1 MENGPSLI
9 DWYSIFHGQLTHMD
23 QANTLRH
30 LLGQRHALIH
40 PIMGDMASDYAACL
54 GRLVLEQQARQ
65 SRVAVLFDGSSAGL
79 PQLLPATARHDLID
93 FFNGKHNLEDQVVQ
107 LGEGQYLVV
116 AKQGLQA
123 LAQKPAQAAALLG
136 KLHRMPVSCDR
147 FYATLPYEAVALARA
162 FSPQDEWYW
171 VVQPTAR
178 SVTRAFQAIRSSKG
192 VDENIQH
199 RVIVAGVKN
208 TDEADHVFANLL
220 ESTSQFLVNPLQYAG
235 HLPALLP
242 GKALNQ
248 VGREMIAAG
257 RRIAKA
263 ICSFDEHAL
272 A

>member
-1 MENGPSLI
+1 
-9 DWYSIFHGQLTHMD
+9 MD

-30 LLGQRHALIH
+30 LLGQKIATIH
-40 PIMGDMASDYAACL
+40 PILGDMAADYAACI
-54 GRLVLEQQARQ
+54 GRFVLEQQAQ
-65 SRVAVLFDGSSAGL
+65 QGRVAALFDGSNGGL
-79 PQLLPATARHDLID
+79 QQLLPPGSRSDLID
-93 FFNGKHNLEDQVVQ
+93 FFNQKLNLEDQVVQ
-107 LGEGQYLVV
+107 LAEGQYLI
-116 AKQGLQA
+116 AAGKGLHA
-123 LAQKPAQAAALLG
+123 LAQKPAQSAALLG

-147 FYATLPYEAVALARA
+147 YYATLPYEAVALARS
-162 FSPQDEWYW
+162 FCPREDWYW

-178 SVTRAFQAIRSSKG
+178 SVIRAFQAIRTSKG
-192 VDENIQH
+192 VDENIHH
-199 RVIVAGVKN
+199 RVIVAGVKD

-220 ESTSQFLVNPLQYAG
+220 ESTSHLLANPLQYAG
-235 HLPALLP
+235 HLPALHS

>member
-1 MENGPSLI
+1 
-9 DWYSIFHGQLTHMD
+9 MD
-23 QANTLRH
+23 QADTLRH
-30 LLGQRHALIH
+30 LLGQKQATIY
-40 PIMGDMASDYAACL
+40 PILGDMGVDYAACL
-54 GRLVLEQQARQ
+54 GRFVLEQQARQ
-65 SRVAVLFDGSSAGL
+65 GRMAVLFDGSNQGL
-79 PQLLPATARHDLID
+79 QPLLPPASRSDLID
-93 FFNGKHNLEDQVVQ
+93 FFSRKHNLEDLVVQ
-107 LGEGQYLVV
+107 LADGQYLV
-116 AKQGLQA
+116 AANQGLQA
-123 LAQKPAQAAALLG
+123 LAQKPEQSAALLG

-147 FYATLPYEAVALARA
+147 HYATLPYEAVSLARA
-162 FSPQDEWYW
+162 FAPADDWIW

-192 VDENIQH
+192 VDENIRH
-199 RVIVAGVKN
+199 RVIVAGVKD

-220 ESTSQFLVNPLQYAG
+220 ESTAKYLANPLQYAG
-235 HLPALLP
+235 HLPALHS